1 MSTRKNALSIHG
13 MGWDGDRMEREG
25 GAKGKTRKRAPAR
38 LGAGMVLSDTV
49 KRDAIEAA
57 SYGMPMERI
66 AILCGFH
73 AGNET
78 QWSRWLAANP
88 SFKHELDVARSQG
101 ELALQRRVVDAG
113 VGWQAAGWM
122 LERTRGYVA
131 RASIDHTS
139 KGKELSI
146 SGNLLGA
153 FGGK

>member
-1 MSTRKNALSIHG
+1 M
-13 MGWDGDRMEREG
+13 
-25 GAKGKTRKRAPAR
+25 PA
-38 LGAGMVLSDTV
+38 D
-49 KRDAIEAA
+49 
-57 SYGMPMERI
+57 RI
-66 AILCGFH
+66 AILCGFA
-73 AGNET
+73 AGAET
-78 QWSRWLAANP
+78 QWARWLAANP
-88 SFKHELDVARSQG
+88 DFKEELDFARSQG

-113 VGWQAAGWM
+113 IGWQAAGWM

>member
-1 MSTRKNALSIHG
+1 
-13 MGWDGDRMEREG
+13 
-25 GAKGKTRKRAPAR
+25 
-38 LGAGMVLSDTV
+38 MVLSDAT
-49 KRDAIEAA
+49 KKDALEAA
-57 SYGMPMERI
+57 GYGMPMERV
-66 AILCGFH
+66 AILCGFP

-78 QWSRWLAANP
+78 QWARWLAANP
-88 SFKHELDVARSQG
+88 DFKAELDLARSQG

>member
-1 MSTRKNALSIHG
+1 
-13 MGWDGDRMEREG
+13 
-25 GAKGKTRKRAPAR
+25 
-38 LGAGMVLSDTV
+38 MVLSSDR
-49 KRDAIEAA
+49 KRDALEAA
-57 SYGMPMERI
+57 GYGMPADRI
-66 AILCGFH
+66 AILCGFA
-73 AGNET
+73 AGAET
-78 QWSRWLAANP
+78 QWSRWLNANP
-88 SFKHELDVARSQG
+88 DFKAELDLARSQG